1 MFLTPLLDQM
11 LDRVREPDS
20 SANPVT
26 ISRVYSDI
34 YHFYV
39 RIPNFLA
46 GDGGLETG
54 DRHGG
59 TGGVECVF
67 TAGRSSARFGRGRA
81 RSPTAVSVVPSP
93 ARPTPGGELSR
104 CRGLAAADSRHPA
117 PGGVDSVMSPQLAL
131 CELSSRGLSSDGLCR
146 AEFAWREMRWIVLSG
161 PGPAAEPESRESS
174 STSAGSV
181 GAGPELAGR
190 FRIVSSVV
198 VLAAAHVQVLVPT
211 SARSF
216 TSVLRAGPEPGAL
229 RPGGAG
235 GRASGLGP
243 GRWAGP
249 RRASRPRRTGDAAVR
264 EIAG

>member
-67 TAGRSSARFGRGRA
+67 TAGWSS
-81 RSPTAVSVVPSP
+81 

-117 PGGVDSVMSPQLAL
+117 PGG
-131 CELSSRGLSSDGLCR
+131 
-146 AEFAWREMRWIVLSG
+146 
-161 PGPAAEPESRESS
+161 ESIR
-174 STSAGSV
+174 
-181 GAGPELAGR
+181 
-190 FRIVSSVV
+190 
-198 VLAAAHVQVLVPT
+198 
-211 SARSF
+211 
-216 TSVLRAGPEPGAL
+216 
-229 RPGGAG
+229 
-235 GRASGLGP
+235 
-243 GRWAGP
+243 
-249 RRASRPRRTGDAAVR
+249 
-264 EIAG
+264 